1 MRHALP
7 MICAGFGAL
16 LALGA
21 CENMKAPAGLEKAAT
36 DIGTD
41 SCGAVSHQWL
51 VGDSVAQLKATDLPR
66 GTQVI
71 FPGMQTPPVSKPQ
84 RMTVIVGGGDVVTRV
99 YCG

>member
-1 MRHALP
+1 MRFPQPL
-7 MICAGFGAL
+7 ICAGVGAI
-16 LALGA
+16 LALSA
-21 CENMKAPAGLEKAAT
+21 CENAKAPDGLVDLAT
-36 DIGTD
+36 DMGTD

-51 VGDSVAQLKATDLPR
+51 VGDSVAQLRATDLPR

-71 FPGMQTPPVSKPQ
+71 FPGMQTPPISNEK